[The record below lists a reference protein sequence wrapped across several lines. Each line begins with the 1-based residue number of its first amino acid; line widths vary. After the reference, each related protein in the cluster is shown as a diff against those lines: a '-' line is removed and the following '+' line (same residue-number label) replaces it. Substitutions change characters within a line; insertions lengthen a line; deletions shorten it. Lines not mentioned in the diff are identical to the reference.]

1 MENKS
6 GKFYKHNPVIRGH
19 MTDASD
25 PSVSEENQKVITLDA
40 FEIDLFNAIY
50 YFSQQSLWSKDPD
63 MIDYEVVTLRY
74 SNVKKFLGIRSNDF
88 KTMVISALSRFLT
101 TEIVFNSYTF
111 SSGRTVR
118 NMHVTAISHFA
129 EEVNLDAD
137 AFEVH
142 INPIMSRAIAQ
153 HQNNFTIIDMRKTR
167 RLTSKYAKRLYEW
180 LSSMKQLNKKICVDL
195 DTMNKVLGMDESDF
209 KRANKVIK
217 TSYPQLF
224 ELLNFTYEY
233 DRRDKEIVFTFHAKK
248 EGESEDPKGE

>member
-1 MENKS
+1 MCKVVGGS
-6 GKFYKHNPVIRGH
+6 MSQKLYKHNPVIRGH

-25 PSVSEENQKVITLDA
+25 PSISEEHQKIITLDA

-50 YFSQQSLWSKDPD
+50 YFSQQSLWNSDID
-63 MIDYEVVTLRY
+63 MIDYETVTLRY
-74 SNVKKFLGIRSNDF
+74 SDIKKFLGIRSNDF
-88 KTMVISALSRFLT
+88 KVMVISALSRLLT

-111 SSGRTVR
+111 ESGKIVK
-118 NMHVTAISHFA
+118 NLHVPAISWFA

-180 LSSMKQLNKKICVDL
+180 LSSMKQINKKIRVNL
-195 DTMNKVLGMDESDF
+195 QTMNQLLGMDEADF
-209 KRANKVIK
+209 KRANKIIK
-217 TSYPQLF
+217 NSYPQLF

-233 DRRDKEIVFTFHAKK
+233 ERSTKEIVFVFHSK
-248 EGESEDPKGE
+248 KGE